1 MLDDI
6 FSEIK
11 RMSNEGNGEA
21 SFQGVPVSQISNYK
35 PWMNDAKLKDFYSV
49 DDDGKGGKKVI
60 LSKDVTVDDVGF
72 KHTDI
77 NGKEMDVV
85 NESEWKKIFDLP
97 ISRFNDESEQLGQDK
112 VNYIGQLKP
121 YSMSELGVTVPV
133 LNDYLKTVL
142 DPDVSTEKI
151 KVPAQVSGGIHV
163 PVYSDM
169 LRSLIGSTGGEASD
183 LNMLNGIRNS
193 VWNTV
198 SSNKKVAET
207 AAYQTQKKQ
216 AKFATEQEIAGII
229 SDVSGTEGYKAIK
242 GQMDKLLASGSNAS
256 ENELR
261 KRLLESWQE
270 AEVNPD
276 GTAKSKIKYPSDV
289 VVNAAMQQ
297 GGYKQT
303 TSLLSDYSLNGGGEA
318 TFTGYDS
325 IVGTPYKSQY
335 DGKYYI
341 SKDNGE
347 IFEMNPNEINPE
359 LDKMAK
365 QNGVLMGSGGFQ
377 RPSSEV
383 GKYYGKVSIGMGG
396 LTSPSPI
403 KF

>member
-11 RMSNEGNGEA
+11 RMSNDSNGEA
-21 SFQGVPVSQISNYK
+21 SFQGVPVSQLSNYK
-35 PWMNDAKLKDFYSV
+35 PWMNDSKLRDFYSV
-49 DDDGKGGKKVI
+49 DDDGKGGKKVK
-60 LSKDVTVDDVGF
+60 LTKDVTVEDIGF
-72 KHTDI
+72 KYTDV
-77 NGKEMDVV
+77 NGREMDVV

-97 ISRFNDESEQLGQDK
+97 ISRFNDESEQLGKDK
-112 VNYIGQLKP
+112 VDYISQLKP
-121 YSMSELGVTVPV
+121 YSMSELGVTIPV

-142 DPDVSTEKI
+142 DPDVTTDKI
-151 KVPAQVSGGIHV
+151 KVPAQVSGGVNV

-169 LRSLIGSTGGEASD
+169 LRSLIGSSGGSASD
-183 LNMLNGIRNS
+183 MNMLNGIRNS

-198 SSNKKVAET
+198 SNNKKVSET
-207 AAYQTQKKQ
+207 AAYQTQNKA

-242 GQMDKLLASGSNAS
+242 GQMDKLLSSGSNAS
-256 ENELR
+256 EDALR
-261 KRLLESWQE
+261 KRLLESWHE
-270 AEVNPD
+270 AEVNQD
-276 GTAKSKIKYPSDV
+276 GTTKSKVKYSSDV

-303 TSLLSDYSLNGGGEA
+303 TSLLSDYSLEGGGEA
-318 TFTGYDS
+318 SYSGYNS
-325 IVGTPYKSQY
+325 ITGTPYKSQY

-347 IFEMNPNEINPE
+347 IFEMKPNEINPE
-359 LDKMAK
+359 LDKMAR
-365 QNGVLMGSGGFQ
+365 QNGVLMGSGQFQ
-377 RPSSEV
+377 RPTTEV
-383 GKYYGKVSIGMGG
+383 GKYYGKISIGMEG
-396 LTSPSPI
+396 LTSPTPI